1 MQESGRWNPLESRSA
16 SMSPG
21 IRTNPANRSKNTPE
35 RASDC
40 NLGVTPFVWPD
51 VNQVPQP
58 AQAPQAPQTPQIVR
72 VAPAQPVAVEA
83 ITTAEQVQAAHLRL
97 DRLRSEL
104 QDAAERRNAVV
115 SRLRTVDND
124 ARDGY
129 LQRLGVLDERIITIE
144 REITQVNMRLSTAP
158 PQALVAAA
166 EVSRSDPDVEA
177 FKEVM
182 DEIVPIIAILSIF
195 VFMPIAVAIAR
206 LIWRRATNAPR
217 HAPVADHGTQQKL
230 DHLQQAVDTIA
241 IEVERISE
249 GQRFVTK
256 LMSDRSLGSGAAEPV
271 RVGGAKS
278 ALPTE
283 R

>member
-1 MQESGRWNPLESRSA
+1 M
-16 SMSPG
+16 
-21 IRTNPANRSKNTPE
+21 
-35 RASDC
+35 
-40 NLGVTPFVWPD
+40 
-51 VNQVPQP
+51 NQIQP
-58 AQAPQAPQTPQIVR
+58 AQAPQPPQSPQIAR
-72 VAPAQPVAVEA
+72 VVTVQTQTGVQA
-83 ITTAEQVQAAHLRL
+83 ITTGEQVHAAHLRL

-129 LQRLGVLDERIITIE
+129 LQRLAVLDERIITIE
-144 REITQVNMRLSTAP
+144 REITNVNLALSAAP
-158 PQALVAAA
+158 PEAVVAASEMSA
-166 EVSRSDPDVEA
+166 PNPDMRQ
-177 FKEVM
+177 FQEVM

-217 HAPVADHGTQQKL
+217 HAPVVDQGTQQKL

-271 RVGGAKS
+271 RVGATKS
-278 ALPTE
+278 AVSSE
-283 R
+283 RG

>member
-1 MQESGRWNPLESRSA
+1 MNQ
-16 SMSPG
+16 
-21 IRTNPANRSKNTPE
+21 IQPAP
-35 RASDC
+35 A
-40 NLGVTPFVWPD
+40 
-51 VNQVPQP
+51 PQP
-58 AQAPQAPQTPQIVR
+58 PQSPQIVG
-72 VAPAQPVAVEA
+72 VVTPQSQTGVQA
-83 ITTAEQVQAAHLRL
+83 ITTAEQVHAAHLRL

-144 REITQVNMRLSTAP
+144 REITNVNLALSTAP
-158 PQALVAAA
+158 PEAVVAASEMSA
-166 EVSRSDPDVEA
+166 PDPDMRQ
-177 FKEVM
+177 FQEVM

-217 HAPVADHGTQQKL
+217 HAPVADPGTQQKL

-256 LMSDRSLGSGAAEPV
+256 LMSDRSLGAGAAEPV
-271 RVGGAKS
+271 RVGVKS
-278 ALPTE
+278 VVPSE
-283 R
+283 QR

>member
-1 MQESGRWNPLESRSA
+1 M
-16 SMSPG
+16 
-21 IRTNPANRSKNTPE
+21 
-35 RASDC
+35 
-40 NLGVTPFVWPD
+40 
-51 VNQVPQP
+51 NQNQP
-58 AQAPQAPQTPQIVR
+58 AQAPQPPQSPQIVR
-72 VAPAQPVAVEA
+72 VATAPSQTGVEA
-83 ITTAEQVQAAHLRL
+83 ITTAEQVRAAHLRL

-129 LQRLGVLDERIITIE
+129 LQRLAVLDERIISIE
-144 REITQVNMRLSTAP
+144 REITQVNLSLSTAP
-158 PQALVAAA
+158 SEAVVAAEQMVA
-166 EVSRSDPDVEA
+166 PDPDIRA
-177 FKEVM
+177 FQEVM

-217 HAPVADHGTQQKL
+217 HMPAPDQGTQQKL

-256 LMSDRSLGSGAAEPV
+256 LMSDRSLGAGAAEPV
-271 RVGGAKS
+271 RVGAAKNAIPS
-278 ALPTE
+278 E
-283 R
+283 RG

>member
-1 MQESGRWNPLESRSA
+1 M
-16 SMSPG
+16 
-21 IRTNPANRSKNTPE
+21 
-35 RASDC
+35 
-40 NLGVTPFVWPD
+40 
-51 VNQVPQP
+51 NQIQP
-58 AQAPQAPQTPQIVR
+58 AQAPQPPQSPQIAGV
-72 VAPAQPVAVEA
+72 VTAQSQTGVQA
-83 ITTAEQVQAAHLRL
+83 ITTAEQVHAAHLRL

-115 SRLRTVDND
+115 SRLRAVDND

-129 LQRLGVLDERIITIE
+129 LQRHGVLDERIITIE
-144 REITQVNMRLSTAP
+144 REITNVNLALSTAP
-158 PQALVAAA
+158 PEALVAAA
-166 EVSRSDPDVEA
+166 EINRSDPDVEA

-217 HAPVADHGTQQKL
+217 HAPVADQGTQQRL

-249 GQRFVTK
+249 NQRFVTK
-256 LMSDRSLGSGAAEPV
+256 LLNDRGLAAGEAQHIPA
-271 RVGGAKS
+271 RRD
-278 ALPTE
+278 T
-283 R
+283 

>member
-1 MQESGRWNPLESRSA
+1 M
-16 SMSPG
+16 
-21 IRTNPANRSKNTPE
+21 
-35 RASDC
+35 
-40 NLGVTPFVWPD
+40 
-51 VNQVPQP
+51 NQIQP
-58 AQAPQAPQTPQIVR
+58 AQAPQPPQSPQIVR
-72 VAPAQPVAVEA
+72 VTAAQTEVQA

-104 QDAAERRNAVV
+104 QDAAERRISVT

-144 REITQVNMRLSTAP
+144 REITQVNLALSTAP
-158 PQALVAAA
+158 PEALVGA
-166 EVSRSDPDVEA
+166 SQMNRSDPDVEA

-271 RVGGAKS
+271 RVGAAKS
-278 ALPTE
+278 AVPSE
-283 R
+283 RG